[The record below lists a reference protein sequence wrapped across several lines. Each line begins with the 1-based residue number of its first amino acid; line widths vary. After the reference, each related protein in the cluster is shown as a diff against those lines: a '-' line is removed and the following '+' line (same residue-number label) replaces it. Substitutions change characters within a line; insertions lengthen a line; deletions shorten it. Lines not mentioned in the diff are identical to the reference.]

1 MIAVGGYLSRRRFW
15 QQHVPHSSTQSV
27 AELTLYNSVLL
38 NLCSYLLVL
47 YSYLSVS
54 AQFQLVSVVRI
65 GMSGDKDT
73 PGHRP
78 PLSDEDVTR
87 VATAVAD
94 IIGPRLRTPAT
105 TGTSESASSSG
116 TTGPPPPPISGPLV
130 QGKPG
135 HK

>member
-1 MIAVGGYLSRRRFW
+1 MGGYLSRRRFG
-15 QQHVPHSSTQSV
+15 QRHVNHSSTQSA
-27 AELTLYNSVLL
+27 AELTCITLFLL
-38 NLCSYLLVL
+38 NLYSYLLVL

-54 AQFQLVSVVRI
+54 AQFHLVSVVRI
-65 GMSGDKDT
+65 GMSGDEDT
-73 PGHRP
+73 PSHQP

-105 TGTSESASSSG
+105 TGTSESASSLG
-116 TTGPPPPPISGPLV
+116 TTGPPPPPISGPSV